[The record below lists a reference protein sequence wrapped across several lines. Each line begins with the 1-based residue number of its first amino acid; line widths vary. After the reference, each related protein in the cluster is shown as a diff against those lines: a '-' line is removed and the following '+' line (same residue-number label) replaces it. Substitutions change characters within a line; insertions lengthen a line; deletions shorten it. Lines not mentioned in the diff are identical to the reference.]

1 MNLITSRRKK
11 KEGKVNNF
19 KERNKNLLQDTARD
33 SNK

>member
-1 MNLITSRRKK
+1 MNLITSRRQ

-19 KERNKNLLQDTARD
+19 KKRNKNLLQDTARD